1 LLFGDARLLAP
12 LAICVCILA
21 SAPTAVSAASLAPS
35 CGHANT
41 NNPGQHKGLFKNGCL
56 KLPAP
61 APNPPPVVVGQ
72 GAGQGAGQGNASGL
86 VPSLKLSP
94 GPSEVSEPMSRLHRA
109 VSLPIPSEPQ
119 VAAIPWSDRN
129 LWIVTALLPSLL
141 VLWLLI
147 AGRAAAD
154 ALKKRGGPVFSAA

>member
-1 LLFGDARLLAP
+1 LVVRVRLLALP
-12 LAICVCILA
+12 AIVVCVFALSPSVA
-21 SAPTAVSAASLAPS
+21 FGANLGPS

-56 KLPAP
+56 KLPTP

-72 GAGQGAGQGNASGL
+72 TASQTGGLGGVSGL
-86 VPSLKLSP
+86 IPSSRISL
-94 GPSEVSEPMSRLHRA
+94 GAAQVSQPMSQGHRA
-109 VSLPIPSEPQ
+109 VSRPTASEPQ
-119 VAAIPWSDRN
+119 APAIPWSDRN

-147 AGRAAAD
+147 AGRAAVD
-154 ALKKRGGPVFSAA
+154 ALQKRGGPVVIAA

>member
-1 LLFGDARLLAP
+1 MVVRMRLLALP
-12 LAICVCILA
+12 AIAVCVFALAPSVA
-21 SAPTAVSAASLAPS
+21 SGANLAPS

-61 APNPPPVVVGQ
+61 ALNPPPVVVGQ
-72 GAGQGAGQGNASGL
+72 TGGQGNVSGL
-86 VPSLKLSP
+86 IPSSRISLGPPQVSQPMSHGHRAASP
-94 GPSEVSEPMSRLHRA
+94 PIASEPRA
-109 VSLPIPSEPQ
+109 P
-119 VAAIPWSDRN
+119 AIPWSDRN

-154 ALKKRGGPVFSAA
+154 ALQKRGGPVVSAT

>member
-1 LLFGDARLLAP
+1 LVVRVRLLALP
-12 LAICVCILA
+12 AIVVCVLALA
-21 SAPTAVSAASLAPS
+21 LAPSVAFGANLAPS

-56 KLPAP
+56 KLPPPP
-61 APNPPPVVVGQ
+61 APNPPPVVGGQSGGQ
-72 GAGQGAGQGNASGL
+72 GSASGL
-86 VPSLKLSP
+86 IPSSRISP
-94 GPSEVSEPMSRLHRA
+94 GPLQVSQPTSHGHRA
-109 VSLPIPSEPQ
+109 VSFPILSKPQ

-154 ALKKRGGPVFSAA
+154 ALQKRGGQVVSAA

>member
-1 LLFGDARLLAP
+1 LVVRARLLALP
-12 LAICVCILA
+12 VIVVCVFALAPSVALGA
-21 SAPTAVSAASLAPS
+21 NLGPS

-56 KLPAP
+56 KLPT
-61 APNPPPVVVGQ
+61 PNPPPVVVGQ
-72 GAGQGAGQGNASGL
+72 TGGQGSVSGL
-86 VPSLKLSP
+86 IPSSRISL
-94 GPSEVSEPMSRLHRA
+94 GPPQASQPMSHGHRV
-109 VSLPIPSEPQ
+109 VSPPIASEPQ
-119 VAAIPWSDRN
+119 APAILWSDRN

-154 ALKKRGGPVFSAA
+154 ALQKRSGPVASAA

>member
-1 LLFGDARLLAP
+1 MVVRVRLLALP
-12 LAICVCILA
+12 AVVVCVFALAPSVA
-21 SAPTAVSAASLAPS
+21 FGASLGPS

-56 KLPAP
+56 KLPAL
-61 APNPPPVVVGQ
+61 NPPPVVVGQ
-72 GAGQGAGQGNASGL
+72 TASQTGGLGGVSGL
-86 VPSLKLSP
+86 IPSPNISL
-94 GPSEVSEPMSRLHRA
+94 GPPQVSQPMSHGHRA
-109 VSLPIPSEPQ
+109 VSPPIAYEPQ
-119 VAAIPWSDRN
+119 ARAIPWSDRN

-154 ALKKRGGPVFSAA
+154 ALQKRDGPVVSAA

>member
-1 LLFGDARLLAP
+1 LVVRVRLLALP
-12 LAICVCILA
+12 AIVVCVFALAPSVA
-21 SAPTAVSAASLAPS
+21 SGANLAPS

-56 KLPAP
+56 KLPVP
-61 APNPPPVVVGQ
+61 APNPPPVV
-72 GAGQGAGQGNASGL
+72 AGQTGGQASVSGL
-86 VPSLKLSP
+86 IPSSTISL
-94 GPSEVSEPMSRLHRA
+94 GPPPVSQPISHGHRV
-109 VSLPIPSEPQ
+109 VSLPIASEPR
-119 VAAIPWSDRN
+119 APAIPWSDRN

-154 ALKKRGGPVFSAA
+154 ALQKRSGPVVSAA

>member
-1 LLFGDARLLAP
+1 MVVRARLLALP
-12 LAICVCILA
+12 ALVVCLFALAPSVA
-21 SAPTAVSAASLAPS
+21 FGASLGPS

-56 KLPAP
+56 RLP
-61 APNPPPVVVGQ
+61 APNPPPVV
-72 GAGQGAGQGNASGL
+72 AGQAGGQESVSGL
-86 VPSLKLSP
+86 IPSSRISLGPTQLSQ
-94 GPSEVSEPMSRLHRA
+94 PMSHGHRA
-109 VSLPIPSEPQ
+109 VSLPIASEPP
-119 VAAIPWSDRN
+119 AIPWSDRN

-154 ALKKRGGPVFSAA
+154 ALQKRGGPVVSAA